1 MASSPEYIARGRGGG
16 GGAAGVACEAG
27 GAFAFGVR
35 LARAADVEEKRGKE
49 TRKKK
54 SAGGEK
60 KKGKKRAGGSGGWLI
75 GWGPGVDATSCLI
88 VFHTCLTAVHS
99 CN

>member
-49 TRKKK
+49 TSKKK

-60 KKGKKRAGGSGGWLI
+60 KKGKKKAREGVVGG
-75 GWGPGVDATSCLI
+75 
-88 VFHTCLTAVHS
+88 
-99 CN
+99 

>member
-60 KKGKKRAGGSGGWLI
+60 KKGKKKRGREW
-75 GWGPGVDATSCLI
+75 WVVNWVGPGRGRHVLSDCLPHVSDSCSL
-88 VFHTCLTAVHS
+88 L
-99 CN
+99 